1 MSNRR
6 KLTSRI
12 TSILLAIAMVV
23 TSIQLSAF
31 DVSADVGEDNE
42 DVSPASRAVTQQE
55 LNEAFVVKNGTFA
68 YGMDGWETFAMIWEG
83 YDAAA
88 SFNRVEEGIC
98 VNITNTGEAGQYAGP
113 WTVALNQPISVL
125 CDETYT
131 LSFDATSTIDRTIH
145 SGIQEGKV
153 ENDSFVNGDLSW
165 IEATELKA
173 GEIQHVERDITINT
187 RDISGNFVIQMGAKA
202 PGDGWTGEHSVT
214 LSNIRLEKKGAREQY
229 IVVTDPDFTDTD
241 KFDLTG
247 GVVELPE
254 GGAGNCLNFSGSGS
268 IAYKG
273 IQLQEGVT
281 YAATFAGRTPFNA
294 EKKANVKATITYAD
308 GEVQEIKTE
317 EVEKYTVRYRENFT
331 ALKSGEATLTLT
343 TDGTVLMDNIGVWVA
358 GVADALG
365 AVFPRANIMGLS
377 FALESTKVVLGED
390 VVLNASSA
398 SGLGIPE
405 DRPMVVKIDGEEIS
419 SDKYHFQTVSVGSD
433 KFQSTLT
440 IDKSVFTEPDRYAV
454 SLEVGGYENAESV
467 FVTILPAD
475 GNLIENGNFENG
487 FSNWSAWFNDRYS
500 GNANMTDDYRV
511 AINMEF
517 FLNWY
522 DESGADRG
530 PVDWSTQLQTPENI
544 SVEAGKTYTL
554 SFKASSTVER
564 PIAVSLSKMDQTKKW
579 MVLGTEEQTFTETF
593 TATET
598 GMAKLQFLLG
608 QFPENE
614 FKYPPFTSENFV
626 KHTMYFTD
634 VSLVDASR
642 TEEYKKMPSI
652 IGVNEGKT
660 YKAPVSA
667 KVNYKANDYTIVL
680 TRNGQ
685 VVPYTEGTEI
695 KEDGEYVITV
705 TDKDDATITATK
717 RFTVAINLDYDSK
730 EYLVIANKSTEK
742 VIEAGGTKPGR
753 AVIQSAY
760 AGRASQFFSLDVPST
775 SENPD
780 AASYVVIRSLATDM
794 VIDVEGASKGDGA
807 QLILNEYN
815 GNDSQLWK
823 VDETVHQGFVKFI
836 NKGSGLVINVSGAS
850 KTEGLP
856 LNQSAN
862 TGNGDEGQQSTD
874 GQRWDIIR
882 TINVREAIEGKKVD
896 VSTSAA
902 WQENAIVT
910 PIANEL
916 NPAGQ
921 ITTEFYPLEGAT
933 SYDIYFDGEKTY
945 TITKDQL
952 DNAKSTD
959 EFMITEDGTIKLF
972 NVAYSVEVA
981 KHTFYIQANTGVK
994 TNEIE
999 IFLSKKGVGWA
1010 TLHRTENMNLSWYYH
1025 WATGEALG
1033 TDEKL
1038 TFVPMLWG
1046 NYGDEWQKDP
1056 ANKRYGTVLSF
1067 NEPDWSDQSNVPV
1080 SIELAQAW
1088 ADRYNAANPG
1098 ANRERPASVEEAWQS
1113 FMDSGLRIGSPA
1125 TAIAAPYC
1133 NGSVTMNDI
1142 DGPDRWWYDFMDLMD
1157 ANSEKGWDYDFV
1169 AIHSYDAGCSAKG
1182 FLKMIDDTYAL
1193 TGKPIWITEFGV
1205 AEWNDNKVWKGGN
1218 PQTQQQVIEFMTE
1231 VINGLEERDYVEHYA
1246 WFPFDPNDDYGGA
1259 SGIFDYE
1266 TGKLNA
1272 LGQVYAQLGLPE
1284 GYEVDKQ
1291 YDTEVPKIA
1300 NIKATQTTLEVGEIA
1315 NVTVGNGKKVS
1326 AWTSLNP
1333 NVITVDSDGNVEAV
1347 KEGNATVRV
1356 ETEDGAVGSLD
1367 FTVKNPELESV
1378 TIRTKDGSEFN
1389 QLLVGEEKVLTFDTV
1404 PNKGLSDSAGEWKSS
1419 NASVVRIDS
1428 NRKITASKPGV
1439 SLITVTVAGT
1449 TGYAIVTVYDGKE
1462 LPSEKAAITKPSNTM
1477 VRGETMKLDAVVTPA
1492 GTQYTWKSYT
1502 ENIAT
1507 VDSNGTVTAN
1517 AVGTAL
1523 IAVCVKDVP
1532 VAVTAITVTAKK
1544 QSGGIKVTK
1553 VTINPLASSVLYV
1566 GDSAVLSTK
1575 VEPSNATDPSVTY
1588 KSSAPDVASVDAKGN
1603 ITALKA
1609 GSVTITATSHDGSN
1623 ISDMITLTIRNKGD
1637 IPVEKLTIK
1646 KDNTTMYVGGNMT
1659 LSVTVE
1665 PSNATDKN
1673 ITFTSS
1679 DPSIATVD
1687 AGGKVTA
1694 LKEGTVAIAATCDN
1708 VSDTITITIS
1718 KANVTVA
1725 PIKVPSTTV
1734 LINQTMQASTTV
1746 SPAGT
1751 AVSWSSSNEA
1761 AARIDSKGVI
1771 TGVGVG
1777 QTTITA
1783 TAGTVKQSI
1792 VIYVKKPTVKWN
1804 VTYKTC
1810 PLQIKKST
1818 TALKAIG
1825 LQPGDK
1831 IISYKSSNKKY
1842 VTVSKKGKITAKKI
1856 AGKTAKITVKTQY
1869 GATATITIKTQKA
1882 PVKVTN
1888 LTVNKTKVTLKKG
1901 KTFQLEVTKKYITSL
1916 YKVKY
1921 TSSNKKVAT
1930 VSSKG
1935 KIKAKKKGKA
1945 TITIK
1950 CQNKTKK
1957 VKVTVK

>member
-1 MSNRR
+1 MGNRR

-12 TSILLAIAMVV
+12 TSILLAMAMIV

-31 DVSADVGEDNE
+31 DVSAAVEDGNE

-68 YGMDGWETFAMIWEG
+68 YGMDGWETFAMIWDWYGTE
-83 YDAAA
+83 A
-88 SFNRVEEGIC
+88 SFSRVEEGIR
-98 VNITNTGEAGQYAGP
+98 VDITNTGEAGQYAGP
-113 WTVALNQPISVL
+113 WTIGLNQPISVI

-131 LSFDATSTIDRTIH
+131 LSFDVISTMDRTIH

-165 IEATELKA
+165 IEPTELKA
-173 GEIQHVERDITINT
+173 GEKQHVERDITINT
-187 RDISGNFVIQMGAKA
+187 RDVSGNFTIQMGAKG
-202 PGDGWTGEHSVT
+202 PNDGWEGEHSIT
-214 LSNIRLEKKGAREQY
+214 LSNIRLEKKGAREKY

-241 KFDLTG
+241 RFALTG
-247 GVVELPE
+247 GSVELPE

-273 IQLQEGVT
+273 IQLQEGVAYT
-281 YAATFAGRTPFNA
+281 ATFAGRTPYAA
-294 EKKANVKATITYAD
+294 ERKAKVAAVITYAD
-308 GEVQEIKTE
+308 GTVQEIGTE
-317 EVEKYTVRYRENFT
+317 EVEKYTIRYRENFT
-331 ALKSGEATLTLT
+331 AQKSGEATLTLT
-343 TDGTVLMDNIGVWVA
+343 TDGEVLMDNIGVWVA

-377 FALESTKVVLGED
+377 FGLESTKVVLGED
-390 VVLNASSA
+390 VVVNVSSA

-405 DRPMVVKIDGEEIS
+405 DRPMVVKVDGEEIS
-419 SDKYHFQTVSVGSD
+419 SDQYRFQTVSVGTD

-440 IDKSVFTEPDRYAV
+440 IDKSVFPEPDRYAV

-487 FSNWSAWFNDRYS
+487 FSGWNAWFNERYS
-500 GNANMTDDYRV
+500 GTANMTNDYKA

-522 DESGADRG
+522 DESGDRG
-530 PVDWSTQLQTPENI
+530 PVDWSTQLHTPENI
-544 SVEAGKTYTL
+544 QVEAGKEYTL
-554 SFKASSTVER
+554 SFKASSTVKR
-564 PIAVSLSKMDQTKKW
+564 PIAVNLTGMNNSKRYIMLD
-579 MVLGTEEQTFTETF
+579 TEEQTFTETY
-593 TATET
+593 TSET
-598 GMAKLQFLLG
+598 TGTVKLEFLLG
-608 QFPENE
+608 QFTETEYKN
-614 FKYPPFTSENFV
+614 YPFTTANFE

-642 TEEYKKMPSI
+642 TSEYKKVPSI

-667 KVNYKANDYTIVL
+667 KVNYRDNDYTIVL

-685 VVPYTEGTEI
+685 TVPYTEGTEI
-695 KEDGEYVITV
+695 KENGEYVITV
-705 TDKDDATITATK
+705 TDKDDPTITATK
-717 RFTVAINLDYDSK
+717 RFTVNINLDYDSK

-742 VIEAGGTKPGR
+742 VIEAGGTKAGR
-753 AVIQSAY
+753 PVIQSSY
-760 AGRASQFFSLDVPST
+760 AGRASQFFSLDNPGT
-775 SENPD
+775 TENPE
-780 AASYVVIRSLATDM
+780 ASSYVVIRSLATDL
-794 VIDVEGASKGDGA
+794 VIDVENSSKADGA
-807 QLILNEYN
+807 QLVLNEYS
-815 GNDSQLWK
+815 GSDSQLWK

-836 NKGSGLVINVSGAS
+836 NKGSGLVINVNGAS

-856 LNQSAN
+856 LSQSEN

-882 TINVREAIEGKKVD
+882 TINVQEAIEGKKVD
-896 VSTSAA
+896 VSTPAA
-902 WQENAIVT
+902 WQKNAVVT
-910 PIANEL
+910 PVADEL

-921 ITTEFYPLEGAT
+921 ITAEFYPLEGAT
-933 SYDIYFDGEKTY
+933 SYDIYFDGKKTY

-981 KHTFYIQANTGVK
+981 KHTFYIQANTGTK
-994 TNEIE
+994 TDEIE

-1010 TLHRTENMNLSWYYH
+1010 TLHRTENMNISWYYH

-1046 NYGDEWQKDP
+1046 NYGTDWQLDP
-1056 ANKRYGTVLSF
+1056 ANKKYGTVLSF

-1088 ADRYNAANPG
+1088 VDRYNAANPD
-1098 ANRERPASVEEAWQS
+1098 AQRERPASVEEAWQS

-1157 ANSEKGWDYDFV
+1157 ANSDKGWDYDFV
-1169 AIHSYDAGCSAKG
+1169 AIHSYDAGCDAKG

-1266 TGKLNA
+1266 TGELNA
-1272 LGQVYAQLGLPE
+1272 LGQVYAQLGVPAD
-1284 GYEVDKQ
+1284 YEIGKQ

-1300 NIKATQTTLEVGEIA
+1300 NIKATQTSLKVGDIVNA
-1315 NVTVGNGKKVS
+1315 TVGNGKKAS
-1326 AWTSLNP
+1326 KWTSTDTK
-1333 NVITVDSDGNVEAV
+1333 VITVDENGNVEAV
-1347 KEGNATVRV
+1347 GEGNATLRV
-1356 ETEDGAVGSLD
+1356 ETEDGAVGSLN
-1367 FTVKNPELESV
+1367 FTVKNPELGSV
-1378 TIRTKDGSEFN
+1378 IIRTKDGSDFD
-1389 QLLVGEEKVLTFDTV
+1389 QLLVGQEKVLTFDTV
-1404 PNKGLSDSAGEWKSS
+1404 PDRGLPESAGEWKSS

-1449 TGYAIVTVYDGKE
+1449 TGCAIVTVYEGNE
-1462 LPSEKAAITKPSNTM
+1462 LPSKKAAIAKPSDTM
-1477 VRGETMKLDAVVTPA
+1477 ICGETMNLTATVTPS
-1492 GTQYTWKSYT
+1492 GTKYTWKSYT
-1502 ENIAT
+1502 DDIAT
-1507 VDSNGTVTAN
+1507 VDSNGTVTAK
-1517 AVGTAL
+1517 AAGTAL
-1523 IAVCVKDVP
+1523 ISVCVDDVP
-1532 VAVTAITVTAKK
+1532 IATTAITVTAKG
-1544 QSGGIKVTK
+1544 QSGNDTVRVTK
-1553 VTINPLASSVLYV
+1553 VTIKKDKTSMYV
-1566 GDSAVLSTK
+1566 GDS
-1575 VEPSNATDPSVTY
+1575 
-1588 KSSAPDVASVDAKGN
+1588 
-1603 ITALKA
+1603 
-1609 GSVTITATSHDGSN
+1609 
-1623 ISDMITLTIRNKGD
+1623 
-1637 IPVEKLTIK
+1637 
-1646 KDNTTMYVGGNMT
+1646 MT
-1659 LSVTVE
+1659 LSATVE
-1665 PSNATDKN
+1665 PSNATDKK

-1679 DPSIATVD
+1679 DPNTATVD
-1687 AGGKVTA
+1687 AEGKVTA
-1694 LKEGTVAIAATCDN
+1694 LKEGTVAITATSGN
-1708 VSDTITITIS
+1708 VSDVITITIS
-1718 KANVTVA
+1718 KANVNVNVTVA
-1725 PIKVPSTTV
+1725 PIKVSSTTV

-1761 AARIDSKGVI
+1761 AARVDSKGVI

-1810 PLQIKKST
+1810 PLQIRKST
-1818 TALKAIG
+1818 TALKATG

-1831 IISYKSSNKKY
+1831 IVSYKSSSTKY
-1842 VTVSKKGKITAKKI
+1842 VTVSKKGKITAKKT

-1882 PVKVTN
+1882 PVKVTK

-1901 KTFQLEVTKKYITSL
+1901 KTFQLSVTKKYITSR